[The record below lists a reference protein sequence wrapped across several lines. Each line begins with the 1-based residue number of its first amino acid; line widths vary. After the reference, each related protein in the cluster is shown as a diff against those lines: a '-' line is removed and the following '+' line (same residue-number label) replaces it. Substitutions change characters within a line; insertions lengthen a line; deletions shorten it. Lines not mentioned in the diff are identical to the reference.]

1 MAIRSRSTEKVE
13 PNLTPMLDLTF
24 NLMTFFI
31 MVSNLSQDVYDQRIR
46 LPVAGS
52 ANPITEV
59 SADTLVLN
67 IDREGR
73 LLFNDRELG
82 SEEAVKE
89 IRFQADLARL
99 NASSV
104 GRTIGPGETLPTT
117 IVLRAD
123 QDTPFDEVFTL
134 VSACQSQGFT
144 KFDLRATSQMAP
156 RAR

>member
-1 MAIRSRSTEKVE
+1 MAIRTKSAEKVE

-52 ANPITEV
+52 ANPITEA
-59 SADTLVLN
+59 STDTLVLN
-67 IDREGR
+67 IDRDGR
-73 LLFNDRELG
+73 LLFNDRELAT
-82 SEEAVKE
+82 EEAVKE

-104 GRTIGPGETLPTT
+104 GKSIGPGEPLPTT
-117 IVLRAD
+117 VVLRAD
-123 QDTPFDEVFTL
+123 QETPFDEVFTL
-134 VSACQSQGFT
+134 VTACQSQGFT
-144 KFDLRATSQMAP
+144 KFDLRATSDMASLP
-156 RAR
+156 R